1 MLSRILSKIIP
12 SRNER
17 ELRRIRPLAERI
29 NQREPEV
36 VHLSDIE
43 LRAKTSEFRDR
54 VAQGETLDEL
64 LPEAFAV
71 GREAAKRVLHMRPF
85 DVQLIGGIVLHE
97 GKIAE
102 MATGEG
108 KTLVATLP
116 AYLNA
121 LNGRGVHVVTV
132 NDYLA
137 RRDTEWMGPLYR
149 MLGLTV
155 GTIQHDM
162 DDASRKRAYQADIV
176 YGTNNEFG
184 FDYLRDHMKFALDDC
199 VQRAL
204 HYAIVDE
211 VDSILIDEART
222 PLIISGPAEQS
233 TELYYRIDRIIP
245 RLKKEDDYTIDEKAR
260 SVILAE
266 EGVQHVEDLLHVEN
280 LYDPHNIEILHH
292 VTQALRAHALYKK
305 DVDYVVKNGE
315 VIIVDEFTGR
325 LMPGRRWSDGLHQ
338 AVEAKEKVKIA
349 DENQTLATITF
360 QNYFRMYAKLAG
372 MTGTADTEAQEFHT
386 IYNLDVM
393 VIPTNRALI
402 RHNYPDVVYRTEE
415 EKFKAVVDE
424 IEELYAAG
432 RPALVGTIS
441 IEKSEHLSRLLRQ
454 GGIPHNVLNAKQ
466 HEREAE
472 IVAQAGR
479 YQAVTIATNM
489 AGRGT
494 DIVLGGNPE
503 FRTREELRQRGL
515 DPAKVSPEEW
525 QVVYD
530 EIHAQTDHERE
541 MVLTAG
547 EIGGLHIIGTERHES
562 RRIDNQLRG
571 RAGRQGDPG
580 SSRFYLSL
588 EDDLLRIFGSDRL
601 SSIMGKLGMVE
612 GEPIEH
618 RMITKAIE
626 GAQRKVEAHNFE
638 IRKHLLE
645 YDDVMNKQREVI
657 YELRTQ
663 VLGADQLKDTFLEM
677 LEEVVEDLV
686 AEQLSADLHPEEWD
700 LVALQEA
707 IKRHFGVDVNVQEFP
722 RAGADLT
729 SLREFIF
736 ERLRQSYV
744 HKETQMGELMLRHLE
759 KVIMLQLI
767 DTRWK
772 DHLLAMDHLKEGI
785 GLRGYAQK
793 NPLNEYKREAFE
805 IFAAM
810 MNLIKVE
817 ITEYLFKIQAGKLEE
832 SVQKAD
838 GHRPRY
844 IEHRGGG
851 LAATG
856 DGKPAPVRREGRKI
870 GRNESCPCGSGKKY
884 KRCCGAA

>member
-1 MLSRILSKIIP
+1 MLSWLLPKIIP

-29 NQREPEV
+29 NQLEAEV
-36 VHLSDIE
+36 VPLSDAE
-43 LRAKTSEFRDR
+43 LRAKTAEFRER
-54 VAQGETLDEL
+54 VERGETLDEL

-71 GREAAKRVLHMRPF
+71 GREAAKRVLHMRHF

-121 LNGRGVHVVTV
+121 LSGRGVHVVTV

-137 RRDTEWMGPLYR
+137 RRDTEWMGPIYR

-162 DDASRKRAYQADIV
+162 DDAARKQAYQADIV

-199 VQRAL
+199 VQREL

-260 SVILAE
+260 SVILTE

-292 VTQALRAHALYKK
+292 VTQGLRAHTLFKK
-305 DVDYVVKNGE
+305 DVDYVVKSGE

-338 AVEAKEKVKIA
+338 AVEAKERVKIA
-349 DENQTLATITF
+349 NENQTLATITF
-360 QNYFRMYAKLAG
+360 QNYFRMYKKLAG

-393 VIPTNRALI
+393 VIPTNRALT
-402 RHNYPDVVYRTEE
+402 RHNYPDVVYRTEQ

-424 IEELYAAG
+424 IEDLHAVG
-432 RPALVGTIS
+432 RPVLVGTIS
-441 IEKSEHLSRLLRQ
+441 IEKSELLSRLLRHR
-454 GGIPHNVLNAKQ
+454 GIPHNVLNAKQ

-479 YQAVTIATNM
+479 HQGVTIATNM

-515 DPAKVSPEEW
+515 DPANVPPDEW
-525 QVVYD
+525 QAVYE
-530 EIHAQTDHERE
+530 EIKAQTDHERE
-541 MVLTAG
+541 LVLKAG
-547 EIGGLHIIGTERHES
+547 DIGGLHIIGTERHES

-580 SSRFYLSL
+580 SSRFYLAL

-626 GAQRKVEAHNFE
+626 GAQRKVEGHNFE

-657 YELRTQ
+657 YEMRTQ
-663 VLGADQLKDTFLEM
+663 VLGAEQLKDTFLEM
-677 LEEVVEDLV
+677 LQEVVDGLV
-686 AEQLSADLHPEEWD
+686 AEQLNADLHPEEWD
-700 LVALQEA
+700 LPALQDA
-707 IKRHFGVDVNVQEFP
+707 IKRQFGVEINVQEFP
-722 RAGADLT
+722 RRGADLT
-729 SLREFIF
+729 ALGEFVF
-736 ERLRQSYV
+736 EHLRQSYD
-744 HKETQMGELMLRHLE
+744 HKEAQMGEPMMRHLE

-805 IFAAM
+805 IFSAM
-810 MNLIKVE
+810 MNAIKTE
-817 ITEYLFKIQAGKLEE
+817 ITTYLFKIQAGKVEE
-832 SVQKAD
+832 PAPKMD
-838 GHRPRY
+838 GRRPRY
-844 IEHRGGG
+844 VEHRGGG
-851 LAATG
+851 PAGNG

-870 GRNESCPCGSGKKY
+870 GRNEVCPCGSGKKY